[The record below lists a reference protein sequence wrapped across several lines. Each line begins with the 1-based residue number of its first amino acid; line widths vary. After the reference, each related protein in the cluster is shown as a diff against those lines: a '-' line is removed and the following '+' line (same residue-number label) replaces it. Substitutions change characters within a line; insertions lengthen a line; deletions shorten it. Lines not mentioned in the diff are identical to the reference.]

1 MVYGTRAQP
10 IKGICLSAKS
20 LVAFSTKP
28 WLGILAGAVFT
39 GIIQSSSATTSL
51 VVAMA
56 RQGLMTFGAAV
67 PLVLGANVGTTVT
80 ALLASI
86 GTKLSARRT
95 AVAHLLF
102 NLIGVIL
109 IYPFLV
115 TGIYQN
121 AVISISQVF
130 GDVSLPRLIAI
141 PILCSTSSGL
151 CLGLPSK

>member
-1 MVYGTRAQP
+1 MELG
-10 IKGICLSAKS
+10 LSPLKESAYLQS
-20 LVAFSTKP
+20 LLVAFSTKP

-56 RQGLMTFGAAV
+56 RQGLMTFSAAV

-115 TGIYQN
+115 TGIY
-121 AVISISQVF
+121 F
-130 GDVSLPRLIAI
+130 LRF
-141 PILCSTSSGL
+141 STMFPYRDS
-151 CLGLPSK
+151 

>member
-1 MVYGTRAQP
+1 LAKEKSKDYWSIDFFFWTPSIWSMVYGTRAQP
-10 IKGICLSAKS
+10 LKESAYLQS
-20 LVAFSTKP
+20 LLVAFSTKP

-95 AVAHLLF
+95 RWLT
-102 NLIGVIL
+102 
-109 IYPFLV
+109 Y
-115 TGIYQN
+115 
-121 AVISISQVF
+121 S
-130 GDVSLPRLIAI
+130 
-141 PILCSTSSGL
+141 STSSV
-151 CLGLPSK
+151 SS